1 MLPWLSLSKIVAALK
16 QSDSVGALLVRLGIL
31 RGTPDDPTD
40 TVTFTI
46 ALIALAAKI
55 ARSDGVA
62 TRDEYEAFKRI
73 IDVSPGEEENVR
85 RLFDLAKRDVAGY
98 ETYARQIGWLLRDD
112 AALRR
117 EVLEGLFFVAAAD
130 RILHAREEAHL
141 KRVAEH
147 LRLSPS
153 EYGYVRSLFFADAMT
168 PWEILGLTP
177 DAADDDVKAHYRR
190 LVRETH
196 PDRLMGRGLSA
207 DFIAAGERR
216 LTAINVAYDTIM
228 TERVA

>member
-1 MLPWLSLSKIVAALK
+1 MPPWLSLSKIVSALK

-31 RGTPDDPTD
+31 RGTADDPAD

-62 TRDEYEAFKRI
+62 TRDEYEAFMRI
-73 IDVSPGEEENVR
+73 IDVPADEEGNVR

-98 ETYARQIGWLLRDD
+98 ETYARQIGWLLTDD
-112 AALRR
+112 AAMRR

-130 RILHAREEAHL
+130 RFLHDQEEAHM
-141 KRVAEH
+141 KRVAQH
-147 LRLSPS
+147 LRLTAS

-168 PWEILGLTP
+168 PYEILGLTP
-177 DAADDDVKAHYRR
+177 DADDGEVKARYRE
-190 LVRETH
+190 LVRDTH
-196 PDRLMGRGLSA
+196 PDRLMGRGLSPA
-207 DFIAAGERR
+207 FIATAERR
-216 LTAINVAYDTIM
+216 TAAINVAYDTIM
-228 TERVA
+228 QERVS

>member
-1 MLPWLSLSKIVAALK
+1 MPPWLSLSKIVEALK

-31 RGTPDDPTD
+31 RGTSDDPTD
-40 TVTFTI
+40 SVSFTI

-62 TRDEYEAFKRI
+62 TRDEYEAFKRT
-73 IDVSPGEEENVR
+73 IDVPADEEGNVR

-98 ETYARQIGWLLRDD
+98 EIYARQIAWLLREDST
-112 AALRR
+112 LRR

-130 RILHAREEAHL
+130 RYLHEQEETHL

-147 LRLSPS
+147 LRLTAS
-153 EYGYVRSLFFADAMT
+153 EYGYVRSLYFADTMT

-177 DAADDDVKAHYRR
+177 GAADDEVKAQYRR
-190 LVRETH
+190 LVRDTH

-207 DFIAAGERR
+207 DFIAAAERR
-216 LTAINVAYDTIM
+216 LVAINVAYDTIM
-228 TERVA
+228 RERVA